1 MSVKNV
7 KKLQFQVE
15 EVLKMQFQFE
25 EDFYP
30 DIFKSKTFEL
40 SGKIGLHRYAMLVK
54 FMLIFRKTNML
65 I

>member
-30 DIFKSKTFEL
+30 DILKSKTFQQ
-40 SGKIGLHRYAMLVK
+40 SGKLGLHRYAMLV
-54 FMLIFRKTNML
+54 FMLIFRKTNLL

>member
-7 KKLQFQVE
+7 KKLQFQAE

-40 SGKIGLHRYAMLVK
+40 SGKIGLHRYAMLVYVN
-54 FMLIFRKTNML
+54 F
-65 I
+65 